1 MASGYWHVHAQ
12 QLATA
17 RRGPQRKLIRHDALR
32 LAVIDRLQEGWSPEQ
47 IAGRMRFENHRHRV
61 CHETIYRYVC
71 SPDGQ
76 AQGLGRHLPE
86 RRRKRK
92 ARYARKS
99 RNLVFPER
107 CMIRYR
113 PEAVGNRDAFGHWEA
128 ELMIFRREHG
138 PANVATAVERVSRF
152 TVLFR
157 NNDRRPRPIMNK
169 PDRPLPRKLG
179 DRMILPRTP
188 CRLSSVTQGAA
199 LIGRRRRCRET
210 AGRRGRSH
218 AFRAGAWILIKLTAS
233 KRRNPCRNAGDRPQG
248 RCVLAMPFAFPS
260 GLAAVLPR
268 PGFRERPGRRS
279 PRRACS
285 MLHAPCSMLHA
296 PCSMLHAPCSML
308 HAPCSM
314 LRAGRPRAR
323 PGHGLLASRDRNCV
337 GNSCSSRV
345 SVTASSAFA
354 TKTRRS
360 MGLSSRGTSSSGP
373 PKPRSNMARQVGRPT
388 TG

>member
-92 ARYARKS
+92 ARYTRKS

-138 PANVATAVERVSRF
+138 PANVATAVERVSRS

-157 NNDRRPRPIMNK
+157 NNDRRPRPV
-169 PDRPLPRKLG
+169 
-179 DRMILPRTP
+179 MI
-188 CRLSSVTQGAA
+188 G
-199 LIGRRRRCRET
+199 
-210 AGRRGRSH
+210 
-218 AFRAGAWILIKLTAS
+218 
-233 KRRNPCRNAGDRPQG
+233 
-248 RCVLAMPFAFPS
+248 
-260 GLAAVLPR
+260 
-268 PGFRERPGRRS
+268 
-279 PRRACS
+279 
-285 MLHAPCSMLHA
+285 PCSA
-296 PCSMLHAPCSML
+296 S
-308 HAPCSM
+308 
-314 LRAGRPRAR
+314 
-323 PGHGLLASRDRNCV
+323 LA
-337 GNSCSSRV
+337 
-345 SVTASSAFA
+345 
-354 TKTRRS
+354 
-360 MGLSSRGTSSSGP
+360 
-373 PKPRSNMARQVGRPT
+373 